1 MSSDEQENDRFDVDN
16 DYEGGEFIEGE
27 YFYRNKRFKKQQTAE
42 DRIYGVFAESD
53 DEEDGRRT
61 RRKEQGRASKDYSR
75 PVAFVGG
82 GVVQHGPEEVAEKP
96 SEGEDR
102 PRGGLGL
109 GTEPSTMGG
118 LGLGA
123 APPFEG
129 GGLGFARAGLEA
141 DPSLSNRPHGAPADD
156 GGSEDDDGVL
166 PEAFGRQLA
175 AAARQRAAAAAAA
188 AAATQA
194 ASRRAPASRPGIGG
208 GAAPGPEAT
217 GTFESHTRGIGA
229 KLLSKMGW
237 QAGKGL
243 GRDGKGIAK
252 PLEAQMRPKGMGMGF
267 GSRPEPK
274 LVQPEP
280 NAQAHSAGPSTA
292 TASPPPGAATPGAE
306 ARAWKRRDAAAR
318 ERRAFRTAQEVL
330 DAGGAPPATLLSQ
343 PVIDMRGRG
352 GARVLHDLA
361 GLEVVEDRDG
371 GGESATPGPM
381 PELAHNLRLLVELAE
396 SGIQRLD
403 ARLRGEQD
411 SALLLGREA
420 ARLEE
425 EARAAQARV
434 QAQAALLDACE
445 RGERET
451 DAVAL
456 AGLYASLRTEL
467 REEFEARDVAAVAAA
482 QAAPLLAR
490 SLAGWSPLGDPA
502 RGAAALAPWRAA
514 LAPARPADAPVLAG
528 AWGGA
533 GAWDGDAWSCLL
545 AQLVLPG
552 LRREVT
558 NAWDPRDPAPLEGFL
573 AEWEPLLPP
582 PLLQHVLTHLVLPAL
597 ERALAAWDP
606 LRDTVAPHTWLH
618 PWLPSLG
625 PALEGQWPGVRHR
638 LASALAGW
646 HPSDGSALALLAP
659 WARAWGAGE
668 WEAFL
673 ARAVLPRLAAALGA
687 MPVDPGAQ
695 DLAPWDWAMAW
706 HGAAPPDALARVLDV
721 AFWPRWH
728 AVLAHWL
735 GGAPDMDEVTAWYL
749 GWRSLLP
756 RELLALPRVRAHMA
770 SALDAMNAAADGR
783 RPGPTAGAGAAG
795 AGAAPP
801 GPQSGAAPAPPPP
814 ARPPPRGRQPS
825 ELSLRELLAA
835 HAEEV
840 GVAFLPRP
848 GRRHLGLQVYLYGA
862 ISCAVDA
869 VGGLI
874 HAHMGERG
882 WVPISMQGLD
892 EENERRLA
900 ARAAK
905 K

>member
-61 RRKEQGRASKDYSR
+61 RRREQGRASKDYSR

-141 DPSLSNRPHGAPADD
+141 DPSISNRPHGAPADD
-156 GGSEDDDGVL
+156 GGSEDDDG
-166 PEAFGRQLA
+166 
-175 AAARQRAAAAAAA
+175 
-188 AAATQA
+188 
-194 ASRRAPASRPGIGG
+194 
-208 GAAPGPEAT
+208 AT

-243 GRDGKGIAK
+243 GRDGKGRGIAK

-280 NAQAHSAGPSTA
+280 NAQAHSAGPSAA
-292 TASPPPGAATPGAE
+292 TASPPPGAATPSAE

-352 GARVLHDLA
+352 GARVLRDLA

-371 GGESATPGPM
+371 GGESATLGPM

-425 EARAAQARV
+425 EARAAEARV

-451 DAVAL
+451 DAIAL

-482 QAAPLLAR
+482 QAAPLLA
-490 SLAGWSPLGDPA
+490 
-502 RGAAALAPWRAA
+502 
-514 LAPARPADAPVLAG
+514 
-528 AWGGA
+528 
-533 GAWDGDAWSCLL
+533 
-545 AQLVLPG
+545 
-552 LRREVT
+552 
-558 NAWDPRDPAPLEGFL
+558 RDPAPLEGFL

-756 RELLALPRVRAHMA
+756 RELLALPR
-770 SALDAMNAAADGR
+770 
-783 RPGPTAGAGAAG
+783 
-795 AGAAPP
+795 
-801 GPQSGAAPAPPPP
+801 
-814 ARPPPRGRQPS
+814 PS

>member
-61 RRKEQGRASKDYSR
+61 RRREQGRASKDYSR

-141 DPSLSNRPHGAPADD
+141 DPSISNRPHGAPADD

-194 ASRRAPASRPGIGG
+194 ASWRAPASRPGIGG
-208 GAAPGPEAT
+208 GAAPAPEAT

-280 NAQAHSAGPSTA
+280 NAQAHSAGPSAA
-292 TASPPPGAATPGAE
+292 TASPPPGAATPSAE

-352 GARVLHDLA
+352 GARVLRDLA

-371 GGESATPGPM
+371 GGESATLGPM

-396 SGIQRLD
+396 
-403 ARLRGEQD
+403 
-411 SALLLGREA
+411 
-420 ARLEE
+420 
-425 EARAAQARV
+425 
-434 QAQAALLDACE
+434 
-445 RGERET
+445 
-451 DAVAL
+451 
-456 AGLYASLRTEL
+456 
-467 REEFEARDVAAVAAA
+467 
-482 QAAPLLAR
+482 
-490 SLAGWSPLGDPA
+490 
-502 RGAAALAPWRAA
+502 
-514 LAPARPADAPVLAG
+514 
-528 AWGGA
+528 
-533 GAWDGDAWSCLL
+533 
-545 AQLVLPG
+545 
-552 LRREVT
+552 
-558 NAWDPRDPAPLEGFL
+558 DPAPLEGFL

-668 WEAFL
+668 WEASWR
-673 ARAVLPRLAAALGA
+673 ARCCRAWPPRWA
-687 MPVDPGAQ
+687 PCPSTRGAQ

-783 RPGPTAGAGAAG
+783 RPGPTAGAGAAAAG
-795 AGAAPP
+795 AGSAPP
-801 GPQSGAAPAPPPP
+801 GSRSSAAPAPPPP